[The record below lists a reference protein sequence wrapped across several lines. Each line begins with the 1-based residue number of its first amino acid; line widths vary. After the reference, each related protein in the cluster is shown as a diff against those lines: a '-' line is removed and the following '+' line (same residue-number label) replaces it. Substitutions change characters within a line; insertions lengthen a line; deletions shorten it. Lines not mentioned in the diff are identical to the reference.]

1 MIKRKD
7 PWILRF
13 GRNGMPSSPLS
24 RRYDLKPP
32 VPPANAPYQEPGQLG
47 VDGFHVRL
55 GARLQANTPAP
66 LENAALVTRI
76 TQMRLPEVPTDTV
89 DICGWHSDAEID
101 DRYR

>member
-1 MIKRKD
+1 
-7 PWILRF
+7 
-13 GRNGMPSSPLS
+13 MPSSPLS

-47 VDGFHVRL
+47 VDGFHVQL

-76 TQMRLPEVPTDTV
+76 TQMRLPEVPADTV
-89 DICGWHSDAEID
+89 EICGWCSDGEID
-101 DRYR
+101 DLHRYTVDRLYEFLPM